1 MCNYIQYLF
10 FPGITSA
17 SSKRS
22 VVNLLPLL
30 LATVWMSDGIT
41 STWTG
46 INERCNITSSA
57 NSNDYLLPGY
67 GASVLVVLLLLI
79 VSLYSIVY
87 RQIAVLSAICSVL
100 FTFKIISIW
109 LPLQNLGVIYIILVL
124 FMGYFWLSST
134 LETIYSENTVAVKD
148 SSSRHANQSRSQD
161 YHVIWFITNTI
172 SYAVFAVQV
181 TTLSEKTQ
189 FAFAWPISS
198 GIIQL
203 ILGVSALRRYDVGG
217 GMHIILYGLVWTA
230 VGSNLWLEMYQ
241 EYDLPLVSPICAIL
255 MLYFIILTIINIRL
269 EVLRAVSCCAM
280 ALFILS
286 LCVDGNRG
294 IFVGTTACL
303 GFFVSLYGVF
313 AHLSQMLS
321 FRFKVPIGILI
332 FDESQTGCISK
343 INICSSRV
351 ELTQAKGSLS
361 SNVMLGY
368 AKYVDV
374 ECLGYL
380 VNSVAALSIIS
391 NFSTYSLSGLPYCFG
406 FGGIAQFIVGF
417 IAFSRG
423 HTFESCS
430 YLIYASFWSIWG
442 TVRILDLNDDFKGT
456 EHLSGCIAFFI
467 ISITLVGLSI
477 TVNILWICISSC
489 FSLLVLSFIINGLS
503 NVTTEIFQI
512 IISSIFALILVYA
525 FLSSYL
531 KNMFG
536 RDILP
541 TGKPMLSISLLAHGV
556 DKTILA
562 DSRRATGVR
571 QIAGILN

>member
-1 MCNYIQYLF
+1 MCNCIQYF

-79 VSLYSIVY
+79 VSLYNIVH
-87 RQIAVLSAICSVL
+87 RQIAVLCAICGVL
-100 FTFKIISIW
+100 FTFKTISIW
-109 LPLQNLGVIYIILVL
+109 LPSQNLGVIYIILVL

-134 LETIYSENTVAVKD
+134 LEAIYGENTFTVKD
-148 SSSRHANQSRSQD
+148 SSSRREHQSRSQD
-161 YHVIWFITNTI
+161 YHVMWFATNTI

-217 GMHIILYGLVWTA
+217 GMHIILYGLVWIA
-230 VGSNLWLEMYQ
+230 VGSNLWLEIYQ
-241 EYDLPLVSPICAIL
+241 EYDLPLASPICAIL

-294 IFVGTTACL
+294 IFVGITACL
-303 GFFVSLYGVF
+303 GFVVSLYGVF

-343 INICSSRV
+343 INICNSRV

-374 ECLGYL
+374 QCLGYL
-380 VNSVAALSIIS
+380 VNSVAALSIITNS
-391 NFSTYSLSGLPYCFG
+391 SPYSLSGLPYCLG
-406 FGGIAQFIVGF
+406 LGGIVQFIVGF

-456 EHLSGCIAFFI
+456 ENLSGCIAFFI

-477 TVNILWICISSC
+477 TVSIVWFCISCC
-489 FSLLVLSFIINGLS
+489 FSLLVLSFIIDGLS
-503 NVTTEIFQI
+503 NETTEIFQI
-512 IISSIFALILVYA
+512 IISSIFALILLYA

-531 KNMFG
+531 KNMLG
-536 RDILP
+536 RAILP
-541 TGKPMLSISLLAHGV
+541 TGKPMLTISLLTHGV

-571 QIAGILN
+571 QIAGMLN

>member
-10 FPGITSA
+10 FPGITST
-17 SSKRS
+17 SRKRS

-46 INERCNITSSA
+46 INERYNITSSA

-87 RQIAVLSAICSVL
+87 RQIAVLGAICSVL

-161 YHVIWFITNTI
+161 YYVMWFITNTI

-286 LCVDGNRG
+286 LCVDGNHG

-368 AKYVDV
+368 SKYVDV

-391 NFSTYSLSGLPYCFG
+391 NFSTYSLSSLPYCFG
-406 FGGIAQFIVGF
+406 FGGIVQFIVGF

-456 EHLSGCIAFFI
+456 ENVSGCIGFFI

>member
-1 MCNYIQYLF
+1 
-10 FPGITSA
+10 
-17 SSKRS
+17 
-22 VVNLLPLL
+22 
-30 LATVWMSDGIT
+30 MSDGIT

-57 NSNDYLLPGY
+57 NSNDYLIPGY

-79 VSLYSIVY
+79 ISLYNIVH
-87 RQIAVLSAICSVL
+87 RQIAVLCTICGVL
-100 FTFKIISIW
+100 FTFKIVSIW
-109 LPLQNLGVIYIILVL
+109 LPSQNLGVIYIILVL
-124 FMGYFWLSST
+124 FIGYFWLSSA
-134 LETIYSENTVAVKD
+134 LEATGGENIVAVKD
-148 SSSRHANQSRSQD
+148 SSSRHENQSKSQD
-161 YHVIWFITNTI
+161 YHVMWFATNVI

-203 ILGVSALRRYDVGG
+203 VLGVSALRRYDVGG
-217 GMHIILYGLVWTA
+217 GMHIMLYGLVWTA
-230 VGSNLWLEMYQ
+230 VGSNLWLEIYQ
-241 EYDLPLVSPICAIL
+241 GHDLPLLSPICAIL

-269 EVLRAVSCCAM
+269 EVLRSVSCCAM

-286 LCVDGNRG
+286 LCVDGGRG

-321 FRFKVPIGILI
+321 FRFKFPIGILI
-332 FDESQTGCISK
+332 FDEKSQTGCISK
-343 INICSSRV
+343 INICSSSV
-351 ELTQAKGSLS
+351 EPTQAKGSLS

-374 ECLGYL
+374 QCLGYL
-380 VNSVAALSIIS
+380 VNSIAALSIITNS
-391 NFSTYSLSGLPYCFG
+391 SPYSLSGLPYCLG
-406 FGGIAQFIVGF
+406 FGGIVQFIVGF

-456 EHLSGCIAFFI
+456 ENVSGCIAFFI

-477 TVNILWICISSC
+477 TVSIVWFCISCC

-503 NVTTEIFQI
+503 NETTEIFHI
-512 IISSIFALILVYA
+512 IISSIFALILLYA

-541 TGKPMLSISLLAHGV
+541 TGKPMLTISLLAHGV

-571 QIAGILN
+571 QIAGMLN